1 MKKFLLMV
9 AVVIMTAVSA
19 EAQKIEVVDSNGH
32 GIPLVSVLA
41 EDGNLIGTTD
51 LNGIVDNVKGAKKVA
66 LTHVAYKP
74 QLVTVAALANGRV
87 TMEDNDY
94 DLDEIVVKPK
104 PYVYVETLYRVYVY
118 RNDSLCYFMS
128 GIMPNAY
135 NVQKKKLEHGSYY
148 QARAEYCAN
157 WGASITW
164 GARAERYGAGKVVTK
179 SLENSEQQMKEK
191 YFVTTTV
198 NSPSHSTYSNPQG
211 IVGQLTRTNG
221 QVRMTIDAG
230 KAQIYAN
237 EANGQNRKL
246 KLRQE
251 KDYEYQFILVWEENE
266 EHTTSAENFI
276 MDSNHWEYNDK
287 KSHVKFFIEN
297 YATDHYYM
305 DQEEWKA
312 RKKAIK
318 EEYGSSMTL
327 EQVAEYERKHN
338 VPELSPVTIQ
348 AIGKLK
354 SQW

>member
-237 EANGQNRKL
+237 EANGENRKL

-251 KDYEYQFILVWEENE
+251 KDYEYQ
-266 EHTTSAENFI
+266 
-276 MDSNHWEYNDK
+276 
-287 KSHVKFFIEN
+287 
-297 YATDHYYM
+297 
-305 DQEEWKA
+305 
-312 RKKAIK
+312 
-318 EEYGSSMTL
+318 SS
-327 EQVAEYERKHN
+327 
-338 VPELSPVTIQ
+338 
-348 AIGKLK
+348 
-354 SQW
+354 